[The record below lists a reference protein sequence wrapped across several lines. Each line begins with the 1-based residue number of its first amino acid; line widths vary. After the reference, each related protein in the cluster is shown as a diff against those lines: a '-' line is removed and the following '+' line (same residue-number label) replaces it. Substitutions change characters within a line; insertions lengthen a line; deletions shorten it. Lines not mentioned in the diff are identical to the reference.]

1 MRALSEFL
9 RPEFL
14 GRVDEVVPFRPLDEG
29 DYVRIAGL
37 MLDELKG
44 PMQEK
49 NIAFGYETAA
59 AELIA
64 KKAFADKS
72 SGARSLRRVIRRE
85 VEDPLAMLLVESETA
100 PGVIKVTAEGEEL
113 KLATI

>member
-14 GRVDEVVPFRPLDEG
+14 GRVDEVVPFRPLEEE
-29 DYVRIAGL
+29 DYIRIAGL
-37 MLDELKG
+37 MLNELKG
-44 PMQEK
+44 PMEEK
-49 NIAFGYETAA
+49 GIVFGYEEAA
-59 AELIA
+59 AALIA

-85 VEDPLAMLLVESETA
+85 VEDPIAMLLVESETV
-100 PGVIKVTAEGEEL
+100 PGVIKVTANGEEIS
-113 KLATI
+113 LATI